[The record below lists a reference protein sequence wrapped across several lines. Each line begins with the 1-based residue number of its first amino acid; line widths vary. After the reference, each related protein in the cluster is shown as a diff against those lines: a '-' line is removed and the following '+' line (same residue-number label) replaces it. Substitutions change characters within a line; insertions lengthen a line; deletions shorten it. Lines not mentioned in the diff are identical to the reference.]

1 MVGWC
6 SRLVGWFD
14 WLVLSVGG
22 CVTDGWMDGFRLI
35 SFSH

>member
-1 MVGWC
+1 MIGWC

-22 CVTDGWMDGFRLI
+22 GLTDGWMDGFRV
-35 SFSH
+35 

>member
-14 WLVLSVGG
+14 WLMLLVGG
-22 CVTDGWMDGFRLI
+22 GVTDGWMMGLD
-35 SFSH
+35 